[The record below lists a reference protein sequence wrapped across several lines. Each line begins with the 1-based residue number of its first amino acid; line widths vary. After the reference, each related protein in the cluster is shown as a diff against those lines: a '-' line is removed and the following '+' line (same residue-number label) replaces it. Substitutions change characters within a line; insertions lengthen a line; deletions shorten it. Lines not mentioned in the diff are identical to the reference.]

1 MYSLLIAVATVA
13 NVLSSAGQALA
24 GSKLGRIAGCCSTDY
39 RRMFNR
45 RYAERDA
52 RSFRKRG
59 LGSTSRTLVA
69 LAGDVDGATVLDV
82 GGGIGAIGVTLLE
95 RGAVRV
101 TNIELSAGYED
112 AAREL
117 ATEHDLGARVDR
129 RVADFVEGGDAIAEH
144 DVVVM
149 HRVVCCYPDLDA
161 LLDTAARHT
170 RRTLVL
176 TYPQQRV
183 WIRAGLRFLNLFLR
197 LRRCGFRT
205 YLHPVERIH
214 RPRQGL
220 RLDRVERNGLLW
232 ESAALV
238 R

>member
-1 MYSLLIAVATVA
+1 
-13 NVLSSAGQALA
+13 
-24 GSKLGRIAGCCSTDY
+24 
-39 RRMFNR
+39 MFNR
-45 RYAERDA
+45 RFAERDA
-52 RSFRKRG
+52 RTFRERG
-59 LGSTSRTLVA
+59 LGKTARTLVE
-69 LAGDVDGATVLDV
+69 LAGDVEGERVLDV
-82 GGGIGAIGVTLLE
+82 GGGVGAIGLTLLE
-95 RGAVRV
+95 RGATHA
-101 TNIELSAGYED
+101 TNVELSGGYED
-112 AAREL
+112 AAWQL
-117 ATEHDLGARVDR
+117 AAERDATAQVDR
-129 RVADFVEGGDAIAEH
+129 RVADFVEEADAIAEH

-161 LLDTAARHT
+161 LMDAAARHA
-170 RRTLVL
+170 RRTLVF
-176 TYPQQRV
+176 TYPQERL

-214 RPRQGL
+214 RPREGL